1 MIRLIGLATLGLA
14 LVAVPLVT
22 DSRADEGSGNYSTA
36 SVPPAGDNVVDG
48 GFEMLSAG
56 SRKIALALYDAQGT
70 AIGNDVAWTL
80 EEIAAAKRSGRA
92 WSKVFSRMHAEGL
105 IDEPSLGAVV
115 SRAVRNWN
123 TRAPAGGDGNGA
135 PEARRGAF
143 KMLSD
148 DNRRIAEALFEG
160 QSIGPAGKQAWSL
173 DQVATARQ
181 NGARWA
187 DVLKRMRADGLVRAR
202 TLDRVIRGHARLE
215 AAARAVRKVVLTNGE
230 GRHVVVTTRS
240 RRRAN

>member
-1 MIRLIGLATLGLA
+1 MIRLIGLVTLGLA
-14 LVAVPLVT
+14 FAAVPLAT
-22 DSRADEGSGNYSTA
+22 DSRADEGSGNFFMA

-48 GFEMLSAG
+48 GFEVLSAG
-56 SRKIALALYDAQGT
+56 NRKIALALYDAQGA

-80 EEIAAAKRSGRA
+80 EDIAAAKQSGTA

-105 IDEPSLGAVV
+105 IGEPNLGAVI
-115 SRAVRNWN
+115 SKAVRKWN

-143 KMLSD
+143 KTLPGQD
-148 DNRRIAEALFEG
+148 RRIAEALFDG

-187 DVLKRMRADGLVRAR
+187 DVLKRMRADGLIRVR

-215 AAARAVRKVVLTNGE
+215 AAARAVRKVAITNGE

-240 RRRAN
+240 RRRGN